1 MDAYILF
8 RIRDSSNCFRPEHTN
23 ILKRLIALLLK
34 GRRLQRITIITVV
47 SDEKS

>member
-1 MDAYILF
+1 MHINHLESETRRIVF
-8 RIRDSSNCFRPEHTN
+8 RHEHTN

-47 SDEKS
+47 SDEKL